1 MPDANTNSSP
11 ELNNGNGTSK
21 LILVKAGQTEWQ
33 AQGRLVGDTNLRL
46 NEAGHR
52 QAAALAASLA
62 AMKPAIVHC
71 GKDEPSLETAEIIAN
86 ELNLK
91 VKSSDALRE
100 MDLGHWEGLTVE
112 QFRERFGKVYK
123 QWRNDPLSVESPHG
137 ESVAAVIE
145 RMNKMIGKIVKKNA
159 EKSVALVIGGYAF
172 AALRCAYLDDD
183 FERFWQY
190 LESSDGPEPVSID
203 TVKSRLTQQPT

>member
-1 MPDANTNSSP
+1 MPETTSNPALD
-11 ELNNGNGTSK
+11 GNGSSK

-52 QAAALAASLA
+52 QAAALATALA
-62 AMKPAIVHC
+62 GMKPGIVHC

-112 QFRERFGKVYK
+112 QFRDRFGKVYK

-145 RMNKMIGKIVKKNA
+145 RMNKVIGKILKKNP
-159 EKSVALVIGGYAF
+159 EKSVALVVGGYAF
-172 AALRCAYLDDD
+172 AALRCSLIDGE
-183 FERFWQY
+183 FEHFWDY
-190 LESSDGPEPVSID
+190 LENTDGPEPITFD
-203 TVKSRLTQQPT
+203 AVKSRLTP

>member
-1 MPDANTNSSP
+1 MATRTHEPPPADN
-11 ELNNGNGTSK
+11 NGTSS

-52 QAAALAASLA
+52 QAAALATALSGL
-62 AMKPAIVHC
+62 KPTIVHC
-71 GKDEPSLETAEIIAN
+71 GKDEPSRETAEIIAN

-91 VKSSDALRE
+91 VKSFDALRE
-100 MDLGHWEGLTVE
+100 MDLGHWEGLTIE

-123 QWRNDPLSVESPHG
+123 QWRSDPLSVESPDG

-145 RMNKMIGKIVKKNA
+145 RMKKAIAKIVKKNGD
-159 EKSVALVIGGYAF
+159 KTVALVVGGYAF
-172 AALRCAYLDDD
+172 AALCCAFLDGEFDH
-183 FERFWQY
+183 FWDY
-190 LESSDGPEPVSID
+190 LETDDSPKPIGFETIR
-203 TVKSRLTQQPT
+203 SRLSP